1 MMAMKPGTTK
11 QDIADKGIECTAEI
25 YDYLGDKKFICGDTP
40 AIADFLLLETTAYLE
55 KTKPGCIA
63 TAYPKFIEHQDR
75 MLALPEMKRYMKTK
89 EYSDCAVQFVP
100 DLPFV
105 QVWINDAP
113 QTNLPQA
120 K

>member
-40 AIADFLLLETTAYLE
+40 SIADFILLETTVYLE
-55 KTKPGCIA
+55 KFVPGCIA